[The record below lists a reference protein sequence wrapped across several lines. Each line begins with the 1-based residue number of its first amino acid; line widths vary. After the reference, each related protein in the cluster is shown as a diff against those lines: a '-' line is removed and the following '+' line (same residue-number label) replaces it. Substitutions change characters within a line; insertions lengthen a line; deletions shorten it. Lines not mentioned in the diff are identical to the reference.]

1 MDISNVLNV
10 KNIKLNM
17 MAKSKEEAIEELT
30 DLLVQDGA
38 VINKEDFLKDVWLRE
53 EQGSTGFENHIAIP
67 HGKSSGVA
75 RTALAMGRTQYEIP
89 WETMDGSDVRC
100 IILFAVCLVD
110 QNATHIRLLS
120 QVSGSLADEEII
132 EKLLQENDPQ
142 KIIDLLNAE
151 NESANAYRHY
161 HLCHSM
167 AIKSLLENRYEYC
180 RNYSLY
186 CWHCPYLYRAKEN

>member
-1 MDISNVLNV
+1 MDISSVLNV

-17 MAKSKEEAIEELT
+17 MAKSKEEAIEELA
-30 DLLVQDGA
+30 DLLVRDGA
-38 VINKEDFLKDVWLRE
+38 VINKDIFLKDVWLRE

-75 RTALAMGRTQYEIP
+75 RTALAIGRTQHQIP

-120 QVSGSLADEEII
+120 QVSGSLADEEIV
-132 EKLLQENDPQ
+132 EKLLKEDSPQ
-142 KIIDLLNAE
+142 KIVDLLNAE
-151 NESANAYRHY
+151 GVSA
-161 HLCHSM
+161 
-167 AIKSLLENRYEYC
+167 
-180 RNYSLY
+180 
-186 CWHCPYLYRAKEN
+186 

>member
-10 KNIKLNM
+10 NNIKLSM
-17 MAKSKEEAIEELT
+17 AAKSKEEAIEELT
-30 DLLVQDGA
+30 DLLVLDGS
-38 VINKEDFLKDVWLRE
+38 VINKDEFLKDVWLRE

-75 RTALAMGRTQYEIP
+75 RTALAIGRTQYEIP

-151 NESANAYRHY
+151 NESINA
-161 HLCHSM
+161 
-167 AIKSLLENRYEYC
+167 
-180 RNYSLY
+180 
-186 CWHCPYLYRAKEN
+186 

>member
-30 DLLVQDGA
+30 ELLVRDGS

-75 RTALAMGRTQYEIP
+75 RTALAIGRTQYEIP

-132 EKLLQENDPQ
+132 EKLLKENDPQ
-142 KIIDLLNAE
+142 NIIALLSAE
-151 NESANAYRHY
+151 DEGANA
-161 HLCHSM
+161 
-167 AIKSLLENRYEYC
+167 
-180 RNYSLY
+180 
-186 CWHCPYLYRAKEN
+186 

>member
-1 MDISNVLNV
+1 MDISSVLNV

-17 MAKSKEEAIEELT
+17 MAKSKEEAIEELA
-30 DLLVQDGA
+30 DLLVRDGA
-38 VINKEDFLKDVWLRE
+38 VINKDIFLKDVWLRE

-75 RTALAMGRTQYEIP
+75 RTALAIGRTQYHIP

-110 QNATHIRLLS
+110 KNTTHIRLLS
-120 QVSGSLADEEII
+120 QVSGSLADEEIV
-132 EKLLQENDPQ
+132 EKLLMEDSPQ

-151 NESANAYRHY
+151 GASA
-161 HLCHSM
+161 
-167 AIKSLLENRYEYC
+167 
-180 RNYSLY
+180 
-186 CWHCPYLYRAKEN
+186 

>member
-1 MDISNVLNV
+1 MDISSVLNV

-17 MAKSKEEAIEELT
+17 MAKSKEEAIEELA
-30 DLLVQDGA
+30 DLLVLDGA
-38 VINKEDFLKDVWLRE
+38 IINKDIFLKDVWLRE

-75 RTALAMGRTQYEIP
+75 RTALAIGRTQHQIP

-120 QVSGSLADEEII
+120 QVSGSLADEEIV
-132 EKLLQENDPQ
+132 EKLLKEDSPQ
-142 KIIDLLNAE
+142 SIIDLLNAE
-151 NESANAYRHY
+151 GASA
-161 HLCHSM
+161 
-167 AIKSLLENRYEYC
+167 
-180 RNYSLY
+180 
-186 CWHCPYLYRAKEN
+186 